1 MEFHDLAWW
10 EEQLGLDKAG
20 RAQLEEDLQTAK
32 KKFPKPDELHTEKW
46 TEKEYAEYVELL
58 DAKGKAWERI
68 FDALGV
74 DDSLDG
80 LARMESFIGGVFSSE
95 LAPELE
101 GCLYAG
107 GMSVG
112 DRAGLMWQVMGSYED
127 HGYISSTEA
136 GRLMN
141 NEGFQQ
147 SLADRFPSLIRD
159 RLGGDP
165 SETDP
170 GTRKRRS
177 GWSRAGKLFDSDT
190 GVLGRGGKGDVPGL
204 NDWFSER
211 YVSSLRGPDVET
223 FFMGDPVND
232 KGSVKVSMRTELDAL
247 LKNKNVETV
256 NGVRKGLIA
265 VNPCFCRR

>member
-1 MEFHDLAWW
+1 MEPHDLAWW
-10 EEQLGLDKAG
+10 KSELGLDSDAWHSLKSRIA
-20 RAQLEEDLQTAK
+20 EVKDLKTPVDDRVSAWK
-32 KKFPKPDELHTEKW
+32 K
-46 TEKEYAEYVELL
+46 
-58 DAKGKAWERI
+58 I
-68 FDALGV
+68 FDTLGV
-74 DDSLDG
+74 GDSLDG
-80 LARMESFIGGVFSSE
+80 FARMESFIGGVFSSE
-95 LAPELE
+95 LDSELE

-112 DRAGLMWQVMGSYED
+112 DYSGFMWKAMGSYEG

-141 NEGFQQ
+141 DEGFKQ

-165 SETDP
+165 SETDTAGEP
-170 GTRKRRS
+170 RD

-190 GVLGRGGKGDVPGL
+190 GVLGRGEDGDVPGL
-204 NDWFSER
+204 NDYFSER

-232 KGSVKVSMRTELDAL
+232 KGSVKVSMRTELEAL
-247 LKNKNVETV
+247 LKNDRVKTV
-256 NGVRKGLIA
+256 NGVSKGLIA
-265 VNPCFCRR
+265 ANPCFCRH